1 MWKHTYDSIF
11 FFDMWLTEDPIS
23 DFIWSLLGYI
33 LNPDKKK
40 KTLISTVN
48 VSIAKDV

>member
-1 MWKHTYDSIF
+1 MYDSIF
-11 FFDMWLTEDPIS
+11 FSDVWLTEDPIS

-33 LNPDKKK
+33 LNPDKEKK
-40 KTLISTVN
+40 KTLIPTVD